1 MLTAAVNIAVFAA
14 FWQCAGHAI
23 ASNPEFKGICRVR
36 ELDVSCYGWQKRQE
50 TARGMATDGT
60 VGGNN
65 GNVS

>member
-1 MLTAAVNIAVFAA
+1 MGGKNGKK
-14 FWQCAGHAI
+14 W
-23 ASNPEFKGICRVR
+23 
-36 ELDVSCYGWQKRQE
+36 QE